1 MAFLYDYSLK
11 SDSLVIGTSN
21 KSERML
27 GYGTLFGDLACAIN
41 PIGELFKT
49 EVYELA
55 CHLNIPKKI
64 LNKPPS
70 ADLFVGQSDEK
81 DLGYPYSVIDP
92 LLKDIEA
99 LFQTKPIHLE
109 TLTQLGYDEILVK
122 SIISRIQKTPLN
134 WNYPLSP
141 NDLTLN
147 EKR

>member
-1 MAFLYDYSLK
+1 
-11 SDSLVIGTSN
+11 
-21 KSERML
+21 
-27 GYGTLFGDLACAIN
+27 
-41 PIGELFKT
+41 
-49 EVYELA
+49 
-55 CHLNIPKKI
+55 HLNIPKKI

-122 SIISRIQKTPLN
+122 NITSRIQKNAFKLE
-134 WNYPLSP
+134 SP
-141 NDLTLN
+141 TIAKRFNPN